1 MKHETDM
8 IPDFKEREEALDPS
22 RSFIVQ
28 APAGSG
34 KTELLIQRFLTLLP
48 YIDKPEQILAIT
60 FTRKAAGEMHLRIMQ
75 SLERARDNII
85 PDKANEKRTHELA
98 QKVLQKDEKMEWD
111 ILSNPAR
118 LKVQTIDSFC
128 SSLTSQMPILSRLGS
143 NQMISDTPNEPY
155 VEAARRTA
163 EMINENSKDGEAFR
177 TILRHLDN
185 SVLDLEN
192 RLVMMLESREQWL
205 RHLNKEI
212 NETELRDMLEC
223 SVKRV
228 IEETL
233 ERSREV
239 FQQSIPDGFEG
250 AAIYAATNLLNE
262 NSSSNVTRLHD
273 FKSLPDAK
281 TDDLPIWEGIADFL
295 LTGTG
300 TWRKPGGINKNIGFP
315 SDGTERAKQEKEKF
329 KEILESL
336 SGKEELLKELQ
347 TIKDLPNSQYDEDEW
362 TVLNALLHLLPI
374 AVNHLMR
381 VFSETSAVDFQA
393 VAMAAVE
400 ALGTDDNPTDLMLS
414 LDLKIQHILVDE
426 YQDTSMSQ
434 VTLLRALTRGWEHG
448 DGRTLFVVGD
458 PMQSIYLFRGAE
470 VGLFLD
476 ARINGINFLKLSPL
490 ILKSNFRSNRQ
501 IVEWVNNSFKTAFP
515 EKEDIFTDSIP
526 FVPSLPIKT
535 DEEDMSVDVRLY
547 EERNEVTEAEE
558 IVSVIGSID
567 KGESVAILARSR
579 VHLNEIV
586 DQFKKKGVDFKSQDL
601 DSLIDRPVIR
611 DLFSLLRALMHP
623 YDRIAWLASLRAPW
637 CGLMLPDLHEICAG
651 DRNSPVWTL
660 INDES
665 RVDSLSQDGQ
675 CRVSSFVE
683 KFKNALNLR
692 GRVSPGRLLEGLWLE
707 LGGPATVVD
716 CDSMDDSS
724 AFFEMLDSVSI
735 AGEIESLK
743 LLEYK
748 IENLYA
754 NHSGKSENP
763 VEIMTIHKA
772 KGLEFDHVIIPGLGK
787 RPRVP
792 DKRLLFWMERGDRR
806 DDLLLAPIEKK
817 GSDKQSAIYKYLS
830 KVYGDKELLEQTRL
844 FYVAAT
850 RARKKLYLFG
860 HVKASGDD
868 GIKTE
873 SKSFLSSIEK
883 SLNTDMIV
891 RCSTAKTMPVKT
903 EGGCAD
909 LGAVPRLK
917 RLPAKWKRPDCAQ
930 PITVDIKT
938 ADKELD
944 KLDVPFYWAGG
955 AIKHLG
961 TVIHKYL
968 CRIAQEGLPSWN
980 IARIEKQKNCIEAM
994 LSQHGLNKEEVF
1006 QMSKKGV
1013 EILCQTLNDDSG
1025 LWILADHL
1033 EGLSEMPVTS
1043 VINGEIIHAIIDR
1056 TFVDDNDIRWII
1068 DYKISFHGGGLLGDF
1083 LESEKKRYKEQ
1094 LEKYASILE
1103 SAGENRKIKKA
1114 LYHPALSTLTEL

>member
-1 MKHETDM
+1 
-8 IPDFKEREEALDPS
+8 
-22 RSFIVQ
+22 
-28 APAGSG
+28 
-34 KTELLIQRFLTLLP
+34 
-48 YIDKPEQILAIT
+48 
-60 FTRKAAGEMHLRIMQ
+60 
-75 SLERARDNII
+75 
-85 PDKANEKRTHELA
+85 
-98 QKVLQKDEKMEWD
+98 
-111 ILSNPAR
+111 
-118 LKVQTIDSFC
+118 
-128 SSLTSQMPILSRLGS
+128 
-143 NQMISDTPNEPY
+143 
-155 VEAARRTA
+155 
-163 EMINENSKDGEAFR
+163 MINENSKDGEAFR

-185 SVLDLEN
+185 SVSDLEN

-205 RHLNKEI
+205 RHTQRTQDVNKEI
-212 NETELRDMLEC
+212 NETELRNMLEC
-223 SVKRV
+223 SIKRV
-228 IEETL
+228 IEDTL
-233 ERSREV
+233 ERSKEV
-239 FQQSIPDGFEG
+239 FRKSIPDGFEG
-250 AAIYAATNLLNE
+250 SAIYAATNLFAE
-262 NSSSNVTRLHD
+262 NSSSSITRLRD
-273 FKSLPDAK
+273 FKGLPDAK

-295 LTGTG
+295 LTGAG
-300 TWRKPGGINKNIGFP
+300 AWRKPGGVNKNIGFL
-315 SDGTERAKQEKEKF
+315 SDGTERAKQEKERF

-336 SGKEELLKELQ
+336 PGKEQLLKELK
-347 TIKDLPNSQYDEDEW
+347 TIKDLPNSHYDEDEW
-362 TVLNALLHLLPI
+362 NVLNALLQLLPI
-374 AVNHLMR
+374 AVKHLMQ
-381 VFSETSAVDFQA
+381 VFSEKSVVDFQA

-476 ARINGINFLKLSPL
+476 ARINGINFLKLTPL
-490 ILKSNFRSNRQ
+490 ILKSNFRSHRK
-501 IVEWVNNSFKTAFP
+501 IVEWVNDAFKTAFP

-535 DEEDMSVDVRLY
+535 DEEEMTVDLRLY
-547 EERNEVTEAEE
+547 EERNEAIEAEE
-558 IVSVIGSID
+558 IVSVIDSID

-579 VHLNEIV
+579 VHLSEIV
-586 DQFKKKGVDFKSQDL
+586 DEFKKRGIDFKSQDL

-623 YDRIAWLASLRAPW
+623 YDRIAWLAALRAPW
-637 CGLMLPDLHEICAG
+637 CGLTLPDLHEICAG

-665 RVDSLSQDGQ
+665 RAGSLSQDGQ
-675 CRVSSFVE
+675 CRVLSFVE
-683 KFKNALNLR
+683 TFKKALTLR

-707 LGGPATVVD
+707 LGGPATVMD
-716 CDSMDDSS
+716 YDSMDDSS
-724 AFFEMLDSVSI
+724 AFFEMLDSVSV

-743 LLEYK
+743 SLEYK

-787 RPRVP
+787 RPRTP
-792 DKRLLFWMERGDRR
+792 GKRLLFWMERGDRR

-817 GSDKQSAIYKYLS
+817 GSDKESAIYKYLS

-860 HVKASGDD
+860 HVKASEDD

-873 SKSFLSSIEK
+873 PKSFLSSIEK

-891 RCSTAKTMPVKT
+891 RCNASETMAVKK
-903 EGGCAD
+903 EEDGSD
-909 LGAVPRLK
+909 LSAVPTLR
-917 RLPAKWKRPDCAQ
+917 RLPAKWKRPDCVQ
-930 PITVDIKT
+930 PIIVDVKT
-938 ADKELD
+938 SDKEID
-944 KLDVPFYWAGG
+944 KSEDPFYWAGR
-955 AIKHLG
+955 ATKHLG
-961 TVIHKYL
+961 TVMHKYL
-968 CRIAQEGLPSWN
+968 CRISREGLSSWN
-980 IARIEKQKNCIEAM
+980 VTRIEKQKNCIEAM
-994 LSQHGLNKEEVF
+994 LSQLGLNKEEVF
-1006 QMSKKGV
+1006 KMSKKGV
-1013 EILCQTLNDDSG
+1013 EILCKTVEDDFG
-1025 LWILADHL
+1025 RWILEDHL
-1033 EGLSEMPVTS
+1033 KSASEMPVTGI
-1043 VINGEIIHAIIDR
+1043 INGEIIRTVIDR
-1056 TFVDDNDIRWII
+1056 TFVDKDDIRWII
-1068 DYKISFHGGGLLGDF
+1068 DYKISFHEGSLPGDF

-1103 SAGENRKIKKA
+1103 SAGEKRKIKKA